1 MSIFFFTSF
10 ISLDR
15 INMRKKMQINYS
27 SLISFK
33 QTTDSKKL
41 AQMSFASNP
50 INAVQNKD
58 CFTKSSLIAPQKLS
72 FGVNA
77 ENLSLVNFIQK
88 VNIKQGCEYNKD
100 KNSLDFGLLSKNAG
114 HVELWVYK
122 QPNWKETPDQKN
134 YKEAAVIPL
143 EKVGDNKW
151 VTSLP
156 KDVLKEKGIDIDKD
170 AVFYGYRV
178 WGKEGSNWEY
188 DKNWT
193 PGSDTGFKSHV
204 DDKGN
209 RFNPNKLLTDP
220 EATEISHD
228 PITIG
233 VNEDGYLYATGEGT
247 YKIDTAPF
255 APKSIFVMPKEENSA
270 EITPKP
276 TRPLTSDVIYETHLK
291 GLTAGHTKET
301 LVKLYNSFVPE
312 NKGKPEEQQI
322 KDMIKKI
329 QSSPQEGGWD
339 NNYAGTFK
347 GASYMALYLKLLGQ
361 TAIEFLPMQEFQ
373 NSEKDNFW
381 KNYWGYMTL
390 SYKAPERNYAFDK
403 APGGPT
409 REFKEMVNEFHKQDI
424 KVCMDV
430 VYNHTAESDCYKNA
444 DGTDINKANL
454 FNLRGIDNTS
464 YYETAADKKHYFDSN
479 GCGANLNAANP
490 IAQQLTTNTLKYW
503 KDEMKVDSLR
513 FDLAPVLGNTR
524 SREHG
529 FWFDSTHN
537 DSLLQKIE
545 NLGVRSKTCGQ
556 GVDLIAEPWMAKD
569 GGENPQQKGQQI
581 GNFSNNYTEW
591 NDIFRNVIRKSIN
604 KVGVEDI
611 SPLDLIRVFSGS
623 YDTFKGK
630 NPRSV
635 NFIDCHDGYTMH
647 DLFAYDKRRTY
658 EQGSEGGTD
667 DAGNLSWSQGGDVNL
682 RKQAVRT
689 AQTLLAV
696 SAGTPMIQGGDER
709 YRTTLGNNNTW
720 NIDSALNYIDWGNPA
735 HQAEVNKLR
744 EAGKL
749 KFSDKC
755 ETRNEDKTHQITE
768 HEKEEL
774 TLFTSR
780 LFNFRKDHPSLRP
793 YKYFGGKDHN
803 KINGKD
809 ITWLDGDA
817 KELNGSDEND
827 GEYLNN
833 PDKSVLA
840 FRIDSTE
847 FRDTV
852 TSKTD
857 PATSIYV
864 AYNKGTGAFPVT
876 LPEHQLPNKQW
887 FLVADTSMC
896 PNERLNHENIKKSGE
911 EVPVTSDK
919 LICNGR
925 SALILIE
932 KDKET
937 K

>member
-1 MSIFFFTSF
+1 
-10 ISLDR
+10 
-15 INMRKKMQINYS
+15 MQVKNAP
-27 SLISFK
+27 LISFK
-33 QTTDSKKL
+33 QNAEQQADSKKPVII
-41 AQMSFASNP
+41 AHTNP
-50 INAVQNKD
+50 NIDYTPKTMPAAENLKAYYLN
-58 CFTKSSLIAPQKLS
+58 SSLIAPAKVS
-72 FGVNA
+72 FGYA
-77 ENLSLVNFIQK
+77 EETNRLIELA
-88 VNIKQGCEYNKD
+88 NIKPGCEYNKNKD
-100 KNSLDFGLLSKNAG
+100 TLDFGLLSKNAG
-114 HVELWVYK
+114 HVKLCIYK
-122 QPNWKETPDQKN
+122 KPHFAEDKKN
-134 YKEAAVIPL
+134 YKEVTQIPL
-143 EKVGDNKW
+143 EKLGDKW

-156 KDVLKEKGIDIDKD
+156 KDILKEKGIDIDKD

-188 DKNWT
+188 NENWT
-193 PGSDTGFKSHV
+193 PGSDVGFKSHV

-228 PITIG
+228 PITVG
-233 VNEDGYLYATGEGT
+233 VNEDGYLYATGDRT
-247 YKIDTAPF
+247 YKVDTAPF
-255 APKSIFVMPKEENSA
+255 APKSIFVMPKEDLKDIA
-270 EITPKP
+270 PKP
-276 TRPLTSDVIYETHLK
+276 TRPLTSDAVYETHLK
-291 GLTAGHTKET
+291 GLTASHTKET
-301 LVKLYNSFVPE
+301 LVKLYNSFIPE
-312 NKGKPEEQQI
+312 YKGKPEEQQI
-322 KDMIKKI
+322 KDMITKI
-329 QSSPQEGGWD
+329 QSPVEKGGWD
-339 NNYAGTFK
+339 NKYAGTYK
-347 GASYMALYLKLLGQ
+347 GASFMPLYIKLMGQ

-390 SYKAPERNYAFDK
+390 SYKAPERNYSSDK
-403 APGGPT
+403 TPGGPT

-424 KVCMDV
+424 KICMDV
-430 VYNHTAESDCYKNA
+430 VYNHTAESDCYKN
-444 DGTDINKANL
+444 TDPNISDSVDVNKTNL
-454 FNLRGIDNTS
+454 LNLRGIDNTS
-464 YYETAADKKHYFDSN
+464 YYETSADKKHYYDSN

-490 IAQQLTTNTLKYW
+490 IAQQLTTDTLKYW

-524 SREHG
+524 STEHG
-529 FWFDSTHN
+529 FYFDATHK

-556 GVDLIAEPWMAKD
+556 GVDLIAEPWGCGD
-569 GGENPQQKGQQI
+569 GTYQV
-581 GNFSNNYTEW
+581 GNFSSNYAEW
-591 NDIFRNVIRKSIN
+591 NGPVRDTLRKSIN
-604 KVGVEDI
+604 KLGVEDV
-611 SPLDLIRVFSGS
+611 SPLDLVRVFSGS

-647 DLFAYDKRRTY
+647 DLFAYDKRRTV

-667 DAGNLSWSQGGDVNL
+667 DAGNLSWSQGGDANL

-720 NIDSALNYIDWGNPA
+720 NIDSALNYIDWGNPV

-755 ETRNEDKTHQITE
+755 EKRDADKTHQMTE

-774 TLFTSR
+774 TFFTSR
-780 LFNFRKDHPSLRP
+780 LFNFRKEHPSLRP

-803 KINGKD
+803 NINGKD

-817 KELNGSDEND
+817 KEINGSQQS
-827 GEYLNN
+827 GRAYLNN
-833 PDKSVLA
+833 PQNAITA

-857 PATSIYV
+857 PASSIYV
-864 AYNKGTGAFPVT
+864 AYNKGSGAFNVT

-887 FLVADTSMC
+887 FLVADTSC
-896 PNERLNHENIKKSGE
+896 GPNELLKHDNIKKSGE
-911 EVPVTSDK
+911 EVPVTSDH
-919 LICNGR
+919 INCNGR
-925 SALILIE
+925 SSIILIE
-932 KDKET
+932 KDKVS
-937 K
+937 

>member
-1 MSIFFFTSF
+1 
-10 ISLDR
+10 
-15 INMRKKMQINYS
+15 MQVKNS

-33 QTTDSKKL
+33 QNATQQADSKKPVISL
-41 AQMSFASNP
+41 QTNP
-50 INAVQNKD
+50 IINSAMKTMPAAENLKAYY
-58 CFTKSSLIAPQKLS
+58 FSSLIAPSKVS
-72 FGVNA
+72 FGYTDETNKLLELA
-77 ENLSLVNFIQK
+77 
-88 VNIKQGCEYNKD
+88 NIKPGCNYNKD
-100 KNSLDFGLLSKNAG
+100 KNALDFGLLSKNAG
-114 HVELWVYK
+114 HVELCIYK
-122 QPNWKETPDQKN
+122 QPHWKETTDKKN
-134 YKEAAVIPL
+134 YTEAAVIPM
-143 EKVGDNKW
+143 EKMGDNKW

-156 KDVLKEKGIDIDKD
+156 KDVLKENGIDIDKD

-188 DKNWT
+188 NKNWT
-193 PGSDTGFKSHV
+193 PGSDEGFKSHV

-228 PITIG
+228 PITVG
-233 VNEDGYLYATGEGT
+233 VNEDGFLYATGDRT
-247 YKIDTAPF
+247 YKVDTAPF
-255 APKSIFVMPKEENSA
+255 APKSIFIMPKEDLK
-270 EITPKP
+270 EIAPKP
-276 TRPLTSDVIYETHLK
+276 SRPLTSDAVYETHLK

-301 LVKLYNSFVPE
+301 LVKLYNSFIPE
-312 NKGKPEEQQI
+312 YKGKPEEQQI
-322 KDMIKKI
+322 KDMVKKI
-329 QSSPQEGGWD
+329 QSPAEKGGWD
-339 NNYAGTFK
+339 NKYAGTYK
-347 GASYMALYLKLLGQ
+347 GASFMPLYIKLLGQ

-424 KVCMDV
+424 KICMDV
-430 VYNHTAESDCYKNA
+430 VYNHTAESDCYKN
-444 DGTDINKANL
+444 TDPSISDSVDVNKTNL

-464 YYETAADKKHYFDSN
+464 YYETSSDKKHYYDSN
-479 GCGANLNAANP
+479 GCGANLNAANS
-490 IAQQLTTNTLKYW
+490 IAQQLTTDTLKYW
-503 KDEMKVDSLR
+503 KDEMRVDSLR

-524 SREHG
+524 AAEHG
-529 FWFDSTHN
+529 FHFDSTHK

-545 NLGVRSKTCGQ
+545 NLGIRSKTCGQ
-556 GVDLIAEPWMAKD
+556 GVDLIAEPW
-569 GGENPQQKGQQI
+569 GYGEGTYQV
-581 GNFSNNYTEW
+581 GNFSDNYAEW
-591 NDIFRNVIRKSIN
+591 NDKSRNLLRKAIN
-604 KVGVEDI
+604 INDGKNV
-611 SPLDLIRVFSGS
+611 SLMDLLRVFSGS
-623 YDTFKGK
+623 YDTFKSK

-667 DAGNLSWSQGGDVNL
+667 DAGNLSWSQGGDVNM

-720 NIDSALNYIDWGNPA
+720 NIDSALNYIDWGNPV
-735 HQAEVNKLR
+735 HQTEVNKLR

-749 KFSDKC
+749 KFPDKC
-755 ETRNEDKTHQITE
+755 EKRDADKTHQMTE

>member
-1 MSIFFFTSF
+1 
-10 ISLDR
+10 
-15 INMRKKMQINYS
+15 MQVKNS

-33 QTTDSKKL
+33 QNAEQQADSKKPVIS
-41 AQMSFASNP
+41 AHTNP
-50 INAVQNKD
+50 NIDYIPKTMPAAENLKAYY
-58 CFTKSSLIAPQKLS
+58 FSSLIAPSKVS
-72 FGVNA
+72 FGYTDNVIELA
-77 ENLSLVNFIQK
+77 
-88 VNIKQGCEYNKD
+88 NIKPGCEYNKN
-100 KNSLDFGLLSKNAG
+100 KNTLDFGLLSKNAG
-114 HVELWVYK
+114 HVELCIYK
-122 QPNWKETPDQKN
+122 KPHFAEDKKN
-134 YKEAAVIPL
+134 YKEVTQIPL
-143 EKVGDNKW
+143 EKLGDKW
-151 VTSLP
+151 VASLP

-188 DKNWT
+188 NENWT
-193 PGSDTGFKSHV
+193 PGSDAGFKSHV

-233 VNEDGYLYATGEGT
+233 VNEDGYLYATGDRT
-247 YKIDTAPF
+247 YKVDTAPF
-255 APKSIFVMPKEENSA
+255 APKSIFVMPKEENLK
-270 EITPKP
+270 EIAPKP
-276 TRPLTSDVIYETHLK
+276 SRPLTSDAVYETHLK
-291 GLTAGHTKET
+291 GLTASHTKET
-301 LVKLYNSFVPE
+301 LVKLYKSFIPE
-312 NKGKPEEQQI
+312 YKGKPEEQQI
-322 KDMIKKI
+322 KDMITKI
-329 QSSPQEGGWD
+329 QSPVEKGGWD
-339 NNYAGTFK
+339 NKYAGTYK
-347 GASYMALYLKLLGQ
+347 GASFMPLYIKLMGQ

-424 KVCMDV
+424 KICMDV
-430 VYNHTAESDCYKNA
+430 VYNHTAESDCYKNT
-444 DGTDINKANL
+444 DPNNPDRVDINKTNL
-454 FNLRGIDNTS
+454 LNLRGIDNTS
-464 YYETAADKKHYFDSN
+464 YYETSADKKHYYDSN

-490 IAQQLTTNTLKYW
+490 IAQQLTTDTLKYW
-503 KDEMKVDSLR
+503 KDEMRVDSLR

-524 SREHG
+524 STEHG
-529 FWFDSTHN
+529 FYFDATHK

-556 GVDLIAEPWMAKD
+556 GVDLIAEPWGCGD
-569 GGENPQQKGQQI
+569 GTYQV
-581 GNFSNNYTEW
+581 GNFSSNYAEW
-591 NDIFRNVIRKSIN
+591 NGPVRDTLRKSIN

-647 DLFAYDKRRTY
+647 DLFAYDKRRTT

-667 DAGNLSWSQGGDVNL
+667 DAGNISWSQGGDVNL

-689 AQTLLAV
+689 AQTMLAV

-720 NIDSALNYIDWGNPA
+720 NIDSALNYIDWGNPVQ
-735 HQAEVNKLR
+735 QAEVNKLR

-749 KFSDKC
+749 KFSDRC
-755 ETRNEDKTHQITE
+755 EKRDEDKTHQMTE

-780 LFNFRKDHPSLRP
+780 LFNFRKEHPSLRP

-803 KINGKD
+803 NINGKD

-817 KELNGSDEND
+817 KEIDGSQKD
-827 GEYLNN
+827 GRSYLNN
-833 PDKSVLA
+833 PQNAITA
-840 FRIDSTE
+840 FKIDSTE
-847 FRDTV
+847 FRDSV
-852 TSKTD
+852 TSKND

-864 AYNKGTGAFPVT
+864 AYNKGSGAFNVK

-887 FLVADTSMC
+887 YLVADTSC
-896 PNERLNHENIKKSGE
+896 GPNELLKHDNIKKSGE
-911 EVPVTSDK
+911 EVPVTGDRI
-919 LICNGR
+919 ICNSR
-925 SALILIE
+925 SAVILIE
-932 KDKET
+932 KDKVS
-937 K
+937 